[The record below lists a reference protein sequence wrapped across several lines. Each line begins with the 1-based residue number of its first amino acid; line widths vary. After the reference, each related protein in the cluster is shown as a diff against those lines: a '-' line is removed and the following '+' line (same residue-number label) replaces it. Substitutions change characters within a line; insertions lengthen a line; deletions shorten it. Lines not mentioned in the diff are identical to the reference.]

1 MIKILTGYSDKG
13 GSTVALSN
21 LTNSLND
28 AGYETIMYG
37 PHDYHLG
44 LCKSG
49 KLTQDVINNLADEDR
64 VITHFYNYHHDLKV
78 RWWYYLAMRNGGLM
92 WVE

>member
-44 LCKSG
+44 LCKSD
-49 KLTQDVINNLADEDR
+49 KLTQDVINDLTDEDR
-64 VITHFYNYHHDLKV
+64 VITHFLQLPSRPK
-78 RWWYYLAMRNGGLM
+78 G
-92 WVE
+92 